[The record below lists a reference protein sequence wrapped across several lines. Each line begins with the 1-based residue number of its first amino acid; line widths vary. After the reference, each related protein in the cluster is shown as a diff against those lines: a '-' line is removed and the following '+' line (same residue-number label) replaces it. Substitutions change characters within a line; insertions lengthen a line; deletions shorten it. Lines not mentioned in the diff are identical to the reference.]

1 MVQELRSSNSSTSD
15 SSSLISLTG
24 QDGTSNVNQKYET
37 ASDSSINMN
46 HQSSPISNT
55 ISSTLQ
61 TTNNLNNFSL
71 DHPNLRIMETRFD
84 ATEIISQIEN
94 ELAER
99 IINGTIV
106 RDE

>member
-1 MVQELRSSNSSTSD
+1 
-15 SSSLISLTG
+15 
-24 QDGTSNVNQKYET
+24 
-37 ASDSSINMN
+37 
-46 HQSSPISNT
+46 
-55 ISSTLQ
+55 
-61 TTNNLNNFSL
+61 
-71 DHPNLRIMETRFD
+71 METRFD